1 MLFLIYK
8 GTTYNLRNNAYFTQR
23 NIKSSIRKTPT
34 RKIFTNQTPPRWIP
48 LRKILTQKF
57 PPGIFPPGF
66 FNFFVFSLLSPLSL
80 ILLKRLFGSSIFY
93 KCRSQ
98 RFRSRC
104 IKIICRLPVKMVT
117 YLKKF
122 CWPSMIIGHY
132 YNPPVCF
139 ECFYLWSFSWGMWC
153 YSIQ

>member
-1 MLFLIYK
+1 MLILPKEILNQVSGKLPPGKFSPIKLPPGEFPSGKFSLWNSHPDFLI
-8 GTTYNLRNNAYFTQR
+8 FV
-23 NIKSSIRKTPT
+23 
-34 RKIFTNQTPPRWIP
+34 
-48 LRKILTQKF
+48 
-57 PPGIFPPGF
+57 
-66 FNFFVFSLLSPLSL
+66 VFSLLSPLSL